1 MTSSATAG
9 ADARAA
15 RYRDLGLWT
24 DQRIGLLL
32 DAAAATWP
40 DQEFLLFEG
49 RRLTYRE
56 LARWVWTVGAD
67 LVARGIGHG
76 DRVLVYLP
84 NTLESIV
91 AQLAAWRIGAVAVP
105 VITIY
110 REHEMRQIV
119 ADCRPAALVTAAA
132 QGSRGLVAEM
142 ERVLSDTGVEPV
154 ARYIV
159 DGEVPGWDPVPQ
171 SLNEAADE
179 IALPEPGAAT
189 DCCTILYTSGTTAAP
204 KGAQLSGRGVL
215 ATVHSMRRV
224 QGFHLGDVI
233 VNGAPVSHLSGFL
246 CACVVPLVTGCRVV
260 LLRKWDAEAVVA
272 LAEQEG
278 GTYSH
283 GVPVFLQ
290 EMVDL
295 YEAGRSP
302 GYRLTNYIS
311 GGSSTPGHL
320 LERAAALG
328 ISAGRGYGMTELS
341 GTVVV
346 VPPDTPPARAAD
358 FEGRIFP
365 GSEIEARDE
374 DGTALPPGSLG
385 ELWIRSP
392 QLMIGY
398 TDPALTAEQ
407 VDAEGFFSTGD
418 VGVVDAEG
426 WVRIDG
432 RIKDIINRG
441 GEKLPCK
448 DIEEALTSFPG
459 VARAAV
465 LGVPEPRLG
474 EQVCAFVVP
483 AEGVPWTGPETVVVH
498 LESVQLAKQKIPVE
512 WHVLDALPMTASGKV
527 RKHELQAWREKTLS
541 DGAHDGRPRR
551 RSVVRHRS
559 DSSVGGADE

>member
-1 MTSSATAG
+1 MSFLTDPRS
-9 ADARAA
+9 A

-24 DQRIGLLL
+24 EQRIGLLL
-32 DAAAATWP
+32 DSAAATWP
-40 DQEFLLFEG
+40 DREYLLFEG
-49 RRLTYRE
+49 RRLTYAE
-56 LARWVWTVGAD
+56 LADWVRSVGSD
-67 LVARGIGHG
+67 LVRRGVGRG

-119 ADCRPAALVTAAA
+119 ADCRPAAVVTAAVF
-132 QGSRGLVAEM
+132 GGREPVAEID
-142 ERVLSDTGVEPV
+142 RVLADTGVEPR
-154 ARYIV
+154 ARYVV
-159 DGEVPGWDPVPQ
+159 DGGAPGWEAVPT
-171 SLNEAADE
+171 AA
-179 IALPEPGAAT
+179 AGAVTLPEPAAAEE
-189 DCCTILYTSGTTAAP
+189 CCTILYTSGTTAAP

-224 QGFHLGDVI
+224 QGFHRGEVI

-246 CACVVPLVTGCRVV
+246 CACVIPLVTGCRVV
-260 LLRKWDAEAVVA
+260 LLRKWDAKAVVDV
-272 LAEQEG
+272 AEREG

-290 EMVDL
+290 DMVDL

-302 GYRLTNYIS
+302 SHRLTTYVS

-328 ISAGRGYGMTELS
+328 VSAARGYGMTEMS

-346 VPPDTPPARAAD
+346 VPPGTPPARAGE

-365 GSEIEARDE
+365 GSEIEARDA
-374 DGTALPPGSLG
+374 GGAALPPGKPG

-407 VDAEGFFSTGD
+407 VDAEGWFRTGD
-418 VGVVDAEG
+418 VGIVDAEG

-448 DIEEALTSFPG
+448 DIEDALTSFPG

-465 LGVPEPRLG
+465 VGVPEPRLG
-474 EQVCAFVVP
+474 EKVCAFVVP
-483 AEGVPWTGPETVVVH
+483 ADGVPWSGPEAVVAY
-498 LESVQLAKQKIPVE
+498 LESVRLAKQKIPVE
-512 WHVLDALPMTASGKV
+512 WHVVDALPMTASGKV
-527 RKHELQAWREKTLS
+527 RKHELQAWREKTVA
-541 DGAHDGRPRR
+541 D
-551 RSVVRHRS
+551 VR
-559 DSSVGGADE
+559 